1 MSAVSDEIPRPV
13 RVVFPVQVAFS
24 GATFKISEFTAN
36 LSVGGIFLLTDHDVA
51 PGTRGTLTF
60 RISQWEDPFT
70 VDAEVVRVDPGDD
83 ARPAGLGIQF
93 LDLGPTEIRRLRR
106 LVDGIRDGSVSE
118 AIRRSIREEKRDL
131 LEDLRRRPMDQKV
144 IFALSAE
151 RKEIDALIRDGVPAV
166 VIRLLDN
173 PRLTAVQVKQV
184 LRDPRM
190 NTRILIAVRREH
202 KWMNDE
208 ENRFLF
214 CIHPHAP
221 LQDALNLLNQLSVE
235 RLKAIQA
242 NGALKQQL
250 RGKAGLLLTQK
261 RKSRF

>member
-1 MSAVSDEIPRPV
+1 MIGNPAVSS
-13 RVVFPVQVAFS
+13 S
-24 GATFKISEFTAN
+24 GLWRGCLAAVGVLWLTAC
-36 LSVGGIFLLTDHDVA
+36 GGPH
-51 PGTRGTLTF
+51 PG
-60 RISQWEDPFT
+60 SYW
-70 VDAEVVRVDPGDD
+70 EVVPLPTN
-83 ARPAGLGIQF
+83 AKIFGIQF
-93 LDLGPTEIRRLRR
+93 LDPGPTDIRRLRR

-118 AIRRSIREEKRDL
+118 AIRRSIREENRDV
-131 LEDLRRRPMDQKV
+131 LEELRRRPMDQKV

-151 RKEIDALIRDGVPAV
+151 RKEIDALIRDGVPTV
-166 VIRLLDN
+166 VIRLLSN

-184 LRDPRM
+184 LRDARM
-190 NTRILIAVRREH
+190 NTRVLIAVRRER

-242 NGALKQQL
+242 NGALKQPL
-250 RGKAGLLLTQK
+250 RAKAGLLITQK
-261 RKSRF
+261 RGKGF